1 MIEFGKYAAY
11 ALYRLPFRDEVHIVC
26 QHSLEGTV
34 CMNPELGAEDCR
46 AFVMLPFDGVVH
58 PVVRIRP
65 DDEITIK
72 TDMLK
77 IAEDGKISDIEDNKE
92 RYREVFESFHRVI
105 PSQFEKLV
113 LSRSVSARYDGR
125 PMDAFLRAC
134 DAYPRTMVYLCYTP
148 ETGYWIGSTPEILL
162 AGSKSHYCTVA
173 LAGTMLTDGEWSDK
187 NKMEQSLVADY
198 VRDVITPLSRVV
210 EEAGPYTS
218 RAGNLYHLKT
228 EFHFSPLPSV
238 KVIDFVNR
246 LNPTPAVCGLP
257 KNAAKAFIV
266 ENEGYD
272 RSYYSGVVGMLD
284 VHGETNLYVNL
295 RCCNLYA
302 EDDHYRCKLYAG
314 GGILPESTTET
325 EFQETEEKLKTICSV
340 LNPIYSN

>member
-1 MIEFGKYAAY
+1 M
-11 ALYRLPFRDEVHIVC
+11 
-26 QHSLEGTV
+26 
-34 CMNPELGAEDCR
+34 
-46 AFVMLPFDGVVH
+46 
-58 PVVRIRP
+58 
-65 DDEITIK
+65 TIK

-77 IAEDGKISDIEDNKE
+77 VAEGGKISDIEEDEETYKN
-92 RYREVFESFHRVI
+92 VFESFHRVI

-148 ETGYWIGSTPEILL
+148 ATGYWIGSTPEILL

-173 LAGTMLTDGEWSDK
+173 LAGTMLTDGEWSEK

-238 KVIDFVNR
+238 TVIDFVNR

-295 RCCNLYA
+295 RCCNLHA
-302 EDDHYRCKLYAG
+302 EEDHYRCKLYAG
-314 GGILPESTTET
+314 GGILQESTSET

-340 LNPIYSN
+340 LNPISSN

>member
-77 IAEDGKISDIEDNKE
+77 IAEDGKISDIEENKE
-92 RYREVFESFHRVI
+92 AYREVFECFHRVI

-134 DAYPRTMVYLCYTP
+134 DAYPRMMVYLCSAPGCGT
-148 ETGYWIGSTPEILL
+148 WIGCTPEILL
-162 AGSKSHYCTVA
+162 SGSKTHYRTVA
-173 LAGTMLTDGEWSDK
+173 LAGTVPLFQTEANFQWSDK
-187 NKMEQSLVADY
+187 NKREQGIVADY
-198 VRDVITPLSRVV
+198 VRQTLAPFASVI
-210 EEAGPYTS
+210 EEEGPYSS
-218 RAGNLYHLKT
+218 RAGQLLHLKT
-228 EFHFSPLPSV
+228 HFHFSPNQGAEITDVVSALH
-238 KVIDFVNR
+238 
-246 LNPTPAVCGLP
+246 PTPAVCGMP
-257 KNAAKAFIV
+257 KTESLHFIG
-266 ENEGYD
+266 ENEGYS
-272 RSYYSGVVGMLD
+272 RGFYSGVVGMLAPND
-284 VHGETNLYVNL
+284 KTDLYVNL
-295 RCCNLYA
+295 RCANIKGLNA
-302 EDDHYRCKLYAG
+302 VLYAG
-314 GGILPESTTET
+314 GGILTSSDMESEW
-325 EFQETEEKLKTICSV
+325 QETEEKMKTVGEI
-340 LNPIYSN
+340 L